1 MYHPSR
7 QRGQAGLE
15 PRRNASSRA
24 LLGTINVIFA
34 ALGKTSFHLSRVMS
48 ITQPPAKDSDHKP
61 KRARMEIRPA
71 LSFLEEDKVG
81 TIQPY
86 DDALVVTLKIGGYD
100 VKKVLVDQGSEAE
113 IMYADLY
120 KGLNLKLEDLT
131 GYDSP
136 LLGFDG
142 KVVIPKGQI
151 RVPVQASSEVVK
163 VDFIVVDAYSPYTT
177 IVARP

>member
-1 MYHPSR
+1 M
-7 QRGQAGLE
+7 
-15 PRRNASSRA
+15 
-24 LLGTINVIFA
+24 GTINVILA
-34 ALGKTSFHLSRVMS
+34 ALGKTGFHPSRVMS
-48 ITQPPAKDSDHKP
+48 VTQPPVEDFDHKP
-61 KRARMEIRPA
+61 KRARMEIRPV
-71 LSFLEEDKVG
+71 LSFSDEDKVG

-86 DDALVVTLKIGGYD
+86 DDALMVTLKIGGYD

-120 KGLNLKLEDLT
+120 RGLNLKPKHLT

-142 KVVIPKGQI
+142 KVVILKGQI
-151 RVPVQASSEVVK
+151 RLPMQAGSEVVK
-163 VDFIVVDAYSPYTT
+163 VDFIVVDTYSPYTT